1 VLIRFSLGVIILNSR
16 ALEQAVRAMCQE
28 VQSTSKKSPDW
39 HSLTEEELLYEMAVC
54 VFSSQ
59 LLFEVAVAMADRL
72 RMEGLFQVEGGYFDC
87 AAYEASVVSALSRPV
102 EVLSGGK
109 MRSTMPRFRNRLA
122 SLLASSLAEIHGQ
135 RQSLRGLLSM
145 ASDATRA
152 RSVLVEKVWGFG
164 PKQASLFLRRIGYD
178 ANLAVLDI
186 HIMDYLRYTRGINA
200 TPSALGRLSSYEQIE
215 IAFQDIAVEFGHTV
229 GCLDLATWITMRVAK
244 REAML
249 CV

>member
-1 VLIRFSLGVIILNSR
+1 MGVITLDIRGLN
-16 ALEQAVRAMCQE
+16 QAVRAMCHE
-28 VQSTSKKSPDW
+28 VQSTSKKPLDW

-72 RMEGLFQVEGGYFDC
+72 KIKGLLQVKDSCFDPE
-87 AAYEASVVSALSRPV
+87 AYEASVVYALSHPV
-102 EVLSGGK
+102 EVLSDGK
-109 MRSTMPRFRNRLA
+109 VRSTMPRFRNRLA
-122 SLLASSLAEIHGQ
+122 SLLASTLAEIHGQ
-135 RQSLRGLLSM
+135 GQSLRGLLSG
-145 ASDATRA
+145 AHNTTRA

-186 HIMDYLRYTRGINA
+186 HIMDFLRFTRGIHA

-215 IAFQDIAVEFGHTV
+215 AAFKDVATEFGHTV

>member
-1 VLIRFSLGVIILNSR
+1 MIVLNIR
-16 ALEQAVRAMCQE
+16 ALDHAIRAMCHE
-28 VQSTSKKSPDW
+28 VQSTSKKPLDW
-39 HSLTEEELLYEMAVC
+39 HSLTEEDLLYEMAVC

-72 RMEGLFQVEGGYFDC
+72 RIEGLLQVKGSCFDPGI
-87 AAYEASVVSALSRPV
+87 YEARVVSALSRPV
-102 EVLSGGK
+102 EVLSNGK
-109 MRSTMPRFRNRLA
+109 VRSTMPRFRNRLA
-122 SLLASSLAEIHGQ
+122 SLLASTLAEIHGQ
-135 RQSLRGLLSM
+135 GQSLRSLLSG
-145 ASDATRA
+145 APNAAKA
-152 RSVLVEKVWGFG
+152 RSVLVEQVWGFG

-186 HIMDYLRYTRGINA
+186 HIMDFLRFTRGIHA
-200 TPSALGRLSSYEQIE
+200 TPNALGRLSSYEQIE
-215 IAFQDIAVEFGHTV
+215 AAFKDVAVEFGHTV

>member
-1 VLIRFSLGVIILNSR
+1 MGVITMDIRGLNH
-16 ALEQAVRAMCQE
+16 AVRAMCHE
-28 VQSTSKKSPDW
+28 VQATSKKPMNW
-39 HSLTEEELLYEMAVC
+39 HLLTEEELLYEMVVC

-72 RMEGLFQVEGGYFDC
+72 RIEGLLQVRVCGFDLETYEGR
-87 AAYEASVVSALSRPV
+87 VVSALSRPV

-109 MRSTMPRFRNRLA
+109 VRSTMPRFRNRLA
-122 SLLASSLAEIHGQ
+122 SMLASTLAEVHGQ
-135 RQSLRGLLSM
+135 GQTLRGLLSG
-145 ASDATRA
+145 AHNATRV

-186 HIMDYLRYTRGINA
+186 HIMDFLRFTRGIHA

-215 IAFQDIAVEFGHTV
+215 SAFKEVAIEFGHTV
-229 GCLDLATWITMRVAK
+229 GCLDLATWVTMRVAK